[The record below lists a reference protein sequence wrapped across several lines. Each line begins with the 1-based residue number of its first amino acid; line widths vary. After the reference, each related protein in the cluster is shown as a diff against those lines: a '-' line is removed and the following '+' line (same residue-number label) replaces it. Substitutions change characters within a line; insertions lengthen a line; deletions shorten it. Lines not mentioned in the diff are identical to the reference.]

1 MILIK
6 KRGLPNTEHYPA
18 CLFILISLNMIGVS
32 IAFVWGVDFLTVM
45 TKKLESLFIVNSK
58 KIAKNLEKFT
68 KLLKLKN

>member
-1 MILIK
+1 
-6 KRGLPNTEHYPA
+6 
-18 CLFILISLNMIGVS
+18 MIGVS
-32 IAFVWGVDFLTVM
+32 IAFVWGGHFLTVM